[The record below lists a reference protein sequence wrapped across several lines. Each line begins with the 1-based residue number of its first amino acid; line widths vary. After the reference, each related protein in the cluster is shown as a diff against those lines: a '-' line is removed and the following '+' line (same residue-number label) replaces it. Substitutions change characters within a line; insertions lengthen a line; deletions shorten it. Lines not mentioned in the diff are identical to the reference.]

1 MVSTPELKK
10 YMDKKIVLTINSKR
24 KIAGILRGYDIF
36 LNIVLDDAIEIIQN
50 DKDKNTPIHNNLGQQ
65 TVIRGNS
72 IIAMEPLD
80 PVI

>member
-10 YMDKKIVLTINSKR
+10 YMGKKILLTINAKR
-24 KIAGILRGYDIF
+24 QIAGVLRGYDLF
-36 LNIVLDDAIEIIQN
+36 LNIVLDDAIEIIPGG
-50 DKDKNTPIHNNLGQQ
+50 KDNNNLGQQ

-80 PVI
+80 PIV